1 MQPSGAS
8 KNRDDQAIFSKEG
21 PNLIRPALTNKPK
34 VIPKIYKLKNN
45 NSKGSPNSKIEIPNR
60 GDVKMTAGTNPI
72 KVLIKAV
79 KIREIIISLS
89 FKGAIN
95 KLVKFLLQISSKNS
109 ILKLIL
115 DLKRIS

>member
-8 KNRDDQAIFSKEG
+8 RNSDDQAMFSNEG
-21 PNLIRPALTNKPK
+21 PNLISPALTNKPK
-34 VIPKIYKLKNN
+34 VIPKTYKLKNN
-45 NSKGSPNSKIEIPNR
+45 NSRGSPNSKIEIPNR
-60 GDVKMTAGTNPI
+60 GDVKMIAGTNPI

-79 KIREIIISLS
+79 KIREIMISLS
-89 FKGAIN
+89 FNGAIN

-115 DLKRIS
+115 DLKRMS